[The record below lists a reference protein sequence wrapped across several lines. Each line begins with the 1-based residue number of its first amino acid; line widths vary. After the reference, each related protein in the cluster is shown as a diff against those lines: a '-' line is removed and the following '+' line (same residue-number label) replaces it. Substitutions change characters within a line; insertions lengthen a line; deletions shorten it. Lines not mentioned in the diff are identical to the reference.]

1 MYFINQKNASE
12 QIKLNCKNEFKA
24 ITKGG
29 LEGEIIGGTIDFLV
43 SSSGNAADNKIYI
56 NLLTENIFGTKNTKR
71 LYCLFFLSLHI
82 TR

>member
-12 QIKLNCKNEFKA
+12 QIKLNGKNEFKA

-29 LEGEIIGGTIDFLV
+29 YSGRNNRRTIDVIV
-43 SSSGNAADNKIYI
+43 SSPGNAADNKISLD
-56 NLLTENIFGTKNTKR
+56 LLTENIFGTKNMKR